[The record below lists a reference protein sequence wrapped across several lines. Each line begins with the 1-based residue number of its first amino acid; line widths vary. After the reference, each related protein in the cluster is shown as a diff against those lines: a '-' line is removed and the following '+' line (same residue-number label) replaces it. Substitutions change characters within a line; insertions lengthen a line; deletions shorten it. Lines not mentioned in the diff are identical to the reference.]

1 MVKRGFACT
10 CCFFLCALFVALLMP
25 VSASNAETTKNP
37 LVAIEAIRCDSTSQ
51 AYVGKALSEMLI
63 TRLSSE
69 DIDTVLVGRDKAS
82 VVELSD
88 FVLSG
93 RVKGKG
99 GRFEAEFQ
107 LKSPKTGKVVK
118 EWTLVAPSLGM
129 LAQKASLLS
138 AKMADTIKHT
148 GEVLVADT
156 VSNFATLAGPGS
168 KKIKTNDEFEMAR
181 LHPDILVRERLEK
194 DEEREIRQQKAGR
207 SSGGNHPVATSED
220 DSYMPLPDVYDAGDD
235 VSEGEIQGGQE
246 SKSAS
251 MKKEEEDDSSFF
263 PLPDVYDPDDDENA
277 VDAPK
282 KEPVNTVAEAASSE
296 KHPENAP
303 GSSAEAKKENESW
316 YSWLWPFGGKEEK
329 NKVPSVSQA
338 KETRLQKER
347 EDKEPVVVSA
357 GEKLPVPAPP
367 QVEFNIPEPVPL
379 DQALSQIENI
389 KVEKKEERGWL
400 SWIWP
405 WGNHEEEQVV
415 KTASTAVPKQGGV
428 QQPPESG
435 LHSFDSGAEIE
446 ALRRHLE
453 MQRGSKEEVSPS
465 DAGSS
470 STEQPSP
477 SVESGQE
484 VENGPA
490 STGESPKATHEQVQG
505 PIWQWN

>member
-1 MVKRGFACT
+1 MVKKGFVCT
-10 CCFFLCALFVALLMP
+10 CCFSLCVLFVAFLMP
-25 VSASNAETTKNP
+25 VSASYAETTKNP
-37 LVAIEAIRCDSTSQ
+37 LVAIEPIRCDSPSQ

-93 RVKGKG
+93 RVNGNG
-99 GRFEAEFQ
+99 GRFEAKFQ
-107 LKSPKTGKVVK
+107 LKSPKSEKVVK
-118 EWTLVAPSLGM
+118 EWSLVAPNLGM

-156 VSNFATLAGPGS
+156 VSSFATLAGPGS

-207 SSGGNHPVATSED
+207 SSGGNRPVATSED

-235 VSEGEIQGGQE
+235 VPEGEIQGDQGP
-246 SKSAS
+246 KSAS

-296 KHPENAP
+296 KHPENAS
-303 GSSAEAKKENESW
+303 GSSAEAKKEKKSW

-357 GEKLPVPAPP
+357 SEKLPVPAPP

-415 KTASTAVPKQGGV
+415 KTASTTVPKQGV

-453 MQRGSKEEVSPS
+453 MQRGLKEEVSPS

-490 STGESPKATHEQVQG
+490 STGESPKATPEQVQG